1 MKTVEWSF
9 LTNNIMGADP
19 HPLCVQDLISK
30 DYNPFKSLSK
40 DIATS
45 RKGCTYLKC
54 PAHTDFLR
62 NTWVFCAPFDLTLE
76 IEVDTNL
83 DMVKLHCE
91 NISQEIFESIIDTRF
106 LYKTEQAKN
115 PYPLVGIDWLY
126 VFACDEPLMMQV
138 FPAFMHKNEFTDKTT
153 VIPGEYDVGRW
164 TRPVETVFEIR
175 SNRERI
181 VIKKGDAISYVK
193 FFSDDPV
200 KLINSSVPWPAI
212 QECNH
217 IVTADKRRPL
227 KERYASLEKATASK
241 CPFGHTED

>member
-1 MKTVEWSF
+1 MKNVAWSF
-9 LTNNIMGADP
+9 FTNNKIGDVD
-19 HPLCVQDLISK
+19 HPNCVLPLI
-30 DYNPFKSLSK
+30 DQEYIPFKSLVK

-62 NTWVFCAPFDLTLE
+62 NTWIFCAPFDLTIE
-76 IEVDTNL
+76 IEVDPDS
-83 DMVKLHCE
+83 DMVRVHCE

-106 LYKTEQAKN
+106 LHKTEQAKN
-115 PYPLVGIDWLY
+115 PYPLLGIDWLY
-126 VFACDEPLMMQV
+126 VFACEEPLMMQV

-193 FFSDDPV
+193 F
-200 KLINSSVPWPAI
+200 SSNDQIKMIKSAIPWREIA
-212 QECNH
+212 QCND
-217 IVTADKRRPL
+217 IRNADLFRPL
-227 KERYASLEKATASK
+227 AERYNSLADAKT
-241 CPFGHTED
+241 TVR

>member
-1 MKTVEWSF
+1 MKNVAWSF
-9 LTNNIMGADP
+9 FTNNKIGEVD
-19 HPLCVQDLISK
+19 HPSCVLPLIDQDYS
-30 DYNPFKSLSK
+30 PFKSLVK

-76 IEVDTNL
+76 IEVDPDS
-83 DMVKLHCE
+83 DMVKVHCE

-106 LYKTEQAKN
+106 LHKTEQAKN

-126 VFACDEPLMMQV
+126 VFACEEPLMMQV

-181 VIKKGDAISYVK
+181 VITKGDAISYVK
-193 FFSDDPV
+193 FSSDDQI
-200 KLINSSVPWPAI
+200 KMIKSAIPWDEIA
-212 QECNH
+212 QCND
-217 IVTADKRRPL
+217 IRNADLFRPL
-227 KERYASLEKATASK
+227 AERYKSLEVAKTTA
-241 CPFGHTED
+241 CPVR

>member
-1 MKTVEWSF
+1 MKNVAWSF
-9 LTNNIMGADP
+9 FTNNKIGEVD
-19 HPLCVQDLISK
+19 HPNCVLPLIDQDYS
-30 DYNPFKSLSK
+30 PFKSLVK

-76 IEVDTNL
+76 IEVDPDS
-83 DMVKLHCE
+83 DMVKVHCE

-106 LYKTEQAKN
+106 LFKTEQAKN

-126 VFACDEPLMMQV
+126 VFACEEPLMMQV

-164 TRPVETVFEIR
+164 TRPVETVFEIK

-181 VIKKGDAISYVK
+181 VITKGDAISYVK
-193 FFSDDPV
+193 FSSDDQI
-200 KLINSSVPWPAI
+200 KMIKSAIPWDEIA
-212 QECNH
+212 QCND
-217 IVTADKRRPL
+217 IRNADLFRPL
-227 KERYASLEKATASK
+227 AERYKSLEDGKTAA
-241 CPFGHTED
+241 CPHR

>member
-9 LTNNIMGADP
+9 LTNTIIGAEP

-40 DIATS
+40 DIAIS
-45 RKGCTYLKC
+45 RKGSTYLKC

-76 IEVDTNL
+76 IEIDTNS
-83 DMVKLHCE
+83 DMVKVHCE

-106 LYKTEQAKN
+106 LFKTEQAKN
-115 PYPLVGIDWLY
+115 PYPLLGIDWLY
-126 VFACDEPLMMQV
+126 VFACEEPLMMQV
-138 FPAFMHKNEFTDKTT
+138 FPAFMHRNEFTDKTT

-181 VIKKGDAISYVK
+181 VIKEGDAISYVK
-193 FFSDDPV
+193 FFSDDQIKMIKSP
-200 KLINSSVPWPAI
+200 IPWDKIA
-212 QECNH
+212 QCND
-217 IVTADKRRPL
+217 IRNADLFRPL
-227 KERYASLEKATASK
+227 AERYKSLEDTKAK
-241 CPFGHTED
+241 VCPSR

>member
-1 MKTVEWSF
+1 MMKNVAWSF
-9 LTNNIMGADP
+9 FTNNKIGEVD
-19 HPLCVQDLISK
+19 HPSCVLPLIDQD
-30 DYNPFKSLSK
+30 YTPFKSLVK

-76 IEVDTNL
+76 IEVDSDS
-83 DMVKLHCE
+83 DMVKVHCE

-126 VFACDEPLMMQV
+126 VFACEEPLMIQV
-138 FPAFMHKNEFTDKTT
+138 LPAFMHNNEFTDKTT
-153 VIPGEYDVGRW
+153 VIPGEYDIGRW
-164 TRPVETVFEIR
+164 TRPVETVFEIK

-181 VIKKGDAISYVK
+181 VITKGDAISYVK
-193 FFSDDPV
+193 FSSDDQI
-200 KLINSSVPWPAI
+200 KMIKSVIPWDEIA
-212 QECNH
+212 QCND
-217 IVTADKRRPL
+217 IRNADLFRPL
-227 KERYASLEKATASK
+227 AERYNKLAEVKSNT
-241 CPFGHTED
+241 CPVR

>member
-9 LTNNIMGADP
+9 LTNTVMGAEP

-45 RKGCTYLKC
+45 RKGSTYLKC

-62 NTWVFCAPFDLTLE
+62 NAWVFCAPFDLTLE
-76 IEVDTNL
+76 IEVDPNSN
-83 DMVKLHCE
+83 MVKVHCE

-106 LYKTEQAKN
+106 LFKTEQAKN
-115 PYPLVGIDWLY
+115 TYPLVGIDWLY
-126 VFACDEPLMMQV
+126 VFACGEPLMMQV
-138 FPAFMHKNEFTDKTT
+138 FPAFMHRNDFTDKTT

-164 TRPVETVFEIR
+164 TRPVETVFEIK

-181 VIKKGDAISYVK
+181 VIKKGDAISYIK
-193 FFSDDPV
+193 F
-200 KLINSSVPWPAI
+200 SSEDQIKMIRSPVPWKQIA
-212 QECNH
+212 QCNN
-217 IVTADKRRPL
+217 IVTANKRRPL
-227 KERYASLEKATASK
+227 KERYTSLEKVTASN
-241 CPFGHTED
+241 CPFGHIED

>member
-1 MKTVEWSF
+1 MKNIAWSF
-9 LTNNIMGADP
+9 FTNNKIGEVD
-19 HPLCVQDLISK
+19 HPNCVLPLIDQD
-30 DYNPFKSLSK
+30 YTPFKSLVK

-76 IEVDTNL
+76 IEVDPDS
-83 DMVKLHCE
+83 DMVRVHCE

-106 LYKTEQAKN
+106 LHKTEQAKN
-115 PYPLVGIDWLY
+115 PYPLLGIDWLY
-126 VFACDEPLMMQV
+126 VFACEEPLMMQV

-193 FFSDDPV
+193 FSSDDQI
-200 KLINSSVPWPAI
+200 KMIKSAIPWDEIA
-212 QECNH
+212 QCND
-217 IVTADKRRPL
+217 IRNADLFRPL
-227 KERYASLEKATASK
+227 AERYNSLADAKT
-241 CPFGHTED
+241 TVR

>member
-1 MKTVEWSF
+1 MKNVAWSF
-9 LTNNIMGADP
+9 FTNNKIGADD
-19 HPLCVQDLISK
+19 HPTCVLPLIDQD
-30 DYNPFKSLSK
+30 YTPFRSLVK

-76 IEVDTNL
+76 IEVDPDS
-83 DMVKLHCE
+83 DMVRVHCE

-115 PYPLVGIDWLY
+115 PYPLMGIDWLC
-126 VFACDEPLMMQV
+126 VFACEELLMMQV

-181 VIKKGDAISYVK
+181 VISKGDAISYVK
-193 FFSDDPV
+193 FISDDQI
-200 KLINSSVPWPAI
+200 KMIKSAIPWDEIA
-212 QECNH
+212 QCND
-217 IVTADKRRPL
+217 IRNADLFRPL
-227 KERYASLEKATASK
+227 AERYKSLEDAKANVR
-241 CPFGHTED
+241 

>member
-1 MKTVEWSF
+1 MKNVAWSF
-9 LTNNIMGADP
+9 FTNNKIGEVD
-19 HPLCVQDLISK
+19 HPNCVLPLIDQD
-30 DYNPFKSLSK
+30 YTPFKSLVK

-76 IEVDTNL
+76 IEVDPDS
-83 DMVKLHCE
+83 DMVRVHCE

-115 PYPLVGIDWLY
+115 PYPLLGIDWLY
-126 VFACDEPLMMQV
+126 VFACEEPLMMQV

-193 FFSDDPV
+193 F
-200 KLINSSVPWPAI
+200 SSVDQIKMIKSAIPWDEIA
-212 QECNH
+212 QCND
-217 IVTADKRRPL
+217 IRNADLFRPL
-227 KERYASLEKATASK
+227 AERYNSLADAKT
-241 CPFGHTED
+241 TVR

>member
-1 MKTVEWSF
+1 MKNIAWSF
-9 LTNNIMGADP
+9 FTNNKIGEVD
-19 HPLCVQDLISK
+19 HPNCVLPLIDQD
-30 DYNPFKSLSK
+30 YTPFKSLVK

-76 IEVDTNL
+76 IEVDPDS
-83 DMVKLHCE
+83 DMVRVHCE

-106 LYKTEQAKN
+106 LHKTEQAKN

-126 VFACDEPLMMQV
+126 VFACEEPLMMQV

-193 FFSDDPV
+193 FSSDDQI
-200 KLINSSVPWPAI
+200 KMIKSAIPWDEIA
-212 QECNH
+212 QCND
-217 IVTADKRRPL
+217 IRNADLFRPL
-227 KERYASLEKATASK
+227 AERYNSLADAKT
-241 CPFGHTED
+241 TVR

>member
-1 MKTVEWSF
+1 MNNIAWSF
-9 LTNNIMGADP
+9 FTNNKIGEVD
-19 HPLCVQDLISK
+19 HPSCVLPLIDQD
-30 DYNPFKSLSK
+30 YTPFKSLVK

-62 NTWVFCAPFDLTLE
+62 NTWVFCAPFNLTLE
-76 IEVDTNL
+76 IEVDPDS
-83 DMVKLHCE
+83 DMVRVHCE

-126 VFACDEPLMMQV
+126 VFACEEPLMMQV

-181 VIKKGDAISYVK
+181 VIKKGDAISYIK
-193 FFSDDPV
+193 FSNDEPV
-200 KLINSSVPWPAI
+200 KLIKSPIPWDEIA
-212 QECNH
+212 QCND
-217 IVTADKRRPL
+217 IRNAELFRPL
-227 KERYASLEKATASK
+227 AERYNSLADAKT
-241 CPFGHTED
+241 TVR

>member
-1 MKTVEWSF
+1 MKNIAWSF
-9 LTNNIMGADP
+9 FTNNKIGEVD
-19 HPLCVQDLISK
+19 HPNCVLPLIDQD
-30 DYNPFKSLSK
+30 YTPFKSLVK

-76 IEVDTNL
+76 IEVDPDS
-83 DMVKLHCE
+83 DMVRVHCE

-106 LYKTEQAKN
+106 LHKTEQAKN

-126 VFACDEPLMMQV
+126 VFACEEPLMMQV
-138 FPAFMHKNEFTDKTT
+138 FPAFMHKNEFTNKTT

-181 VIKKGDAISYVK
+181 VIKKEDAISYVK
-193 FFSDDPV
+193 FSSDDQI
-200 KLINSSVPWPAI
+200 KMIKSTIPWDEIA
-212 QECNH
+212 QCND
-217 IVTADKRRPL
+217 IRNADLFRPL
-227 KERYASLEKATASK
+227 AERYNSLADAKT
-241 CPFGHTED
+241 TVR

>member
-1 MKTVEWSF
+1 MMKTVAWSF
-9 LTNNIMGADP
+9 FTNNKIGEVD
-19 HPLCVQDLISK
+19 HPNCVLPLIDQDYS
-30 DYNPFKSLSK
+30 PFKSLVK

-76 IEVDTNL
+76 IEVDPDS
-83 DMVKLHCE
+83 DMVKVHCE
-91 NISQEIFESIIDTRF
+91 NISQAIFESIIDTRF
-106 LYKTEQAKN
+106 LHKTEQAKN

-126 VFACDEPLMMQV
+126 VFACEEPLLMQV

-181 VIKKGDAISYVK
+181 VITKGDAISYVK
-193 FFSDDPV
+193 FSSDDQI
-200 KLINSSVPWPAI
+200 KMIKSAIPWDEIA
-212 QECNH
+212 QCND
-217 IVTADKRRPL
+217 IRNADLFRPL
-227 KERYASLEKATASK
+227 AERYKSLEDAKTTA
-241 CPFGHTED
+241 CPHR

>member
-1 MKTVEWSF
+1 MKNVAWSF
-9 LTNNIMGADP
+9 FTNNKIGEVD
-19 HPLCVQDLISK
+19 HPNCVLPLIDQD
-30 DYNPFKSLSK
+30 YTPFKSLVK

-76 IEVDTNL
+76 IEVDPDS
-83 DMVKLHCE
+83 DMVRVHCE

-106 LYKTEQAKN
+106 LHKTEQAKN

-126 VFACDEPLMMQV
+126 VFACEEPLMMQV
-138 FPAFMHKNEFTDKTT
+138 FPAFMHKNEFTNKTT

-193 FFSDDPV
+193 FSSDEQV
-200 KLINSSVPWPAI
+200 KMIKSSVPWDEIA
-212 QECNH
+212 QCND
-217 IVTADKRRPL
+217 IRNADLFRPL
-227 KERYASLEKATASK
+227 EERYKSLENTMANT
-241 CPFGHTED
+241 CPGR